1 MGKLRDSGGV
11 AVLSFYKF
19 VDLDGL
25 AESKGFSAFVLRE
38 RTG

>member
-1 MGKLRDSGGV
+1 MSKQPDSRDI

-25 AESKGFSAFVLRE
+25 FEIKDSLLLFCGKTA
-38 RTG
+38 